1 MDNPTEEQSNEP
13 KGGSGK
19 RKIIV
24 FGAIGLAIIAGA
36 LFYFFYLQSPNRQ
49 VLARVNDEKV
59 TVEQFN
65 KELAKV
71 ETPLIRDM
79 LLEEPDKF
87 LEGVIMKTLILQE
100 AKKQGLSAP
109 VKTYKDTTK
118 DTTKGPTSPE
128 ESMITEFM
136 EKKFSSPPEVTR
148 EEVEGFYKLYK
159 DRMEGKPLKEVAPG
173 IEQLIREMKQ
183 REAFGQYLGDL
194 RKNAKVEIDQNRL
207 QKIAAKPPESNTEEE
222 LKQALA
228 SGKPVLVDF
237 GANSCLPCR
246 QMRPVLKEINT
257 QYSEKAKVLV
267 IDVYKY
273 QKLAQEHKVLL
284 IPTLVFFDPKGKEAF
299 RNVGIM
305 EKEKI
310 VAKLKEIGMGT

>member
-1 MDNPTEEQSNEP
+1 MDNITEEQSNES

-19 RKIIV
+19 RKIIL
-24 FGAIGLAIIAGA
+24 FGAIGLAIVAGA
-36 LFYFFYLQSPNRQ
+36 FLFYFFYLESPSRQ
-49 VLARVNDEKV
+49 VLARVNDEKI

-79 LLEEPDKF
+79 LQEEPDKF
-87 LEGVIMKTLILQE
+87 LEGMIMKTLILQE

-118 DTTKGPTSPE
+118 SPMSPE
-128 ESMITEFM
+128 ESIITEFM

-148 EEVEGFYKLYK
+148 EEVESFYKLYK
-159 DRMEGKPLKEVAPG
+159 DRMQGKPLKEVAPG
-173 IEQLIREMKQ
+173 IEQVIREMKQ
-183 REAFGQYLGDL
+183 REAFGQYLEEL
-194 RKNAKVEIDQNRL
+194 RKNAKVEINQNRL
-207 QKIAAKPPESNTEEE
+207 QKVAAKPPESNTDEE

-246 QMRPVLKEINT
+246 QMRPVLKEIGSE
-257 QYSEKAKVLV
+257 YSEKAKVLV
-267 IDVYKY
+267 VDVYKY
-273 QKLAQEHKVLL
+273 QKLAQEYKVLL